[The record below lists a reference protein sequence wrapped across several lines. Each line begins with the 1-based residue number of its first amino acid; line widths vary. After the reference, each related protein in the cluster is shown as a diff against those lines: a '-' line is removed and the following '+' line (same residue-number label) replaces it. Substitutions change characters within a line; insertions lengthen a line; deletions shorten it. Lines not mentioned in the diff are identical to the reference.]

1 MSFVN
6 VYNALYD
13 QVKASSYLTYVD
25 QSQFLKGFHEGT
37 PAQEY
42 TIIFEPGPE
51 EEDHTEAYK
60 TEAGETVLGIIYYID
75 IHVRVM
81 LIGSSEAVLI
91 AGDTVN
97 NKKGILEVVGD
108 IKSAIVED
116 YTLSYNRSGSSIS
129 AVNAGTSFALTSLLK
144 NISVSING
152 STRSGYDTIFCGD
165 STLNGD
171 DVAIN
176 IQASLRALGSHAD
189 DGYYGASCSFN
200 NSSKQFTISTDK
212 EQPDQCVVVTA
223 GASNDCSALL
233 GFDSPTEVC
242 GRNVSKIEFET
253 VIPNNTFFPVRYR
266 VMPIKVWE
274 EITR

>member
-1 MSFVN
+1 MFAD
-6 VYNALYD
+6 VYDALYD
-13 QVKASSYLTYVD
+13 QVKASGRLTYVD

-42 TIIFEPGPE
+42 TIIFEPAQE
-51 EEDHTEAYK
+51 EEEHTESYK
-60 TEAGETVLGIIYYID
+60 TQAGETGLGVIYYID

-81 LIGSSEAVLI
+81 LTGSTNAILI
-91 AGDTVN
+91 SGDTAN
-97 NKKGILEVVGD
+97 NKKGILEVVDD
-108 IKSAIVED
+108 IKRAITDD
-116 YTLSYNRSGSSIS
+116 YTLSYNRPGSSIS
-129 AVNAGTSFALTSLLK
+129 AANAGTSFALTPSSK

-152 STRSGYDTIFCGD
+152 DTRSGYDTIFCGD
-165 STLNGD
+165 STLSGD
-171 DVAIN
+171 DVASN
-176 IQASLRALGSHAD
+176 IQTALRALGQHAD
-189 DGYYGASCSFN
+189 DGYYLASCSFN

-223 GASNDCSALL
+223 GASDDCSALL

-242 GRNVSKIEFET
+242 GRNISDIKFET

-266 VMPIKVWE
+266 VIPVKIWE